1 MSAVTVIR
9 TNRCAREQRSRG
21 LTDLPSHRGKIRDIA
36 NNVPE
41 RKPEITMPLYKIT
54 TPDGLLSAEAKAT
67 LAAEIT
73 EFHSQMSGLDEAYTK
88 ILFNSF
94 PPGDG
99 FIGREAGPAVIL
111 TVKVRAGRPADY
123 WKKLLFGL
131 KSLLQRATGAADVQ
145 MLLALEETPASN
157 AIEMGELMPE
167 IGA

>member
-1 MSAVTVIR
+1 MLFGKTTTANRPATTIRQSAIPIYL
-9 TNRCAREQRSRG
+9 AAEPKSEI
-21 LTDLPSHRGKIRDIA
+21 L
-36 NNVPE
+36 E

-54 TPDGLLSAEAKAT
+54 TPEGLLSSEAKAT
-67 LAAEIT
+67 LAAEIA
-73 EFHSQMSGLDEAYTK
+73 EFHSRMSGLDEAYTK
-88 ILFNSF
+88 IVFDSF
-94 PPGDG
+94 LPGDG

-123 WKKLLFGL
+123 RKKLLFGL
-131 KSLLQRATGAADVQ
+131 RSMLQHATGAADAQ

>member
-1 MSAVTVIR
+1 
-9 TNRCAREQRSRG
+9 
-21 LTDLPSHRGKIRDIA
+21 
-36 NNVPE
+36 VP
-41 RKPEITMPLYKIT
+41 LDKIT
-54 TPDGLLSAEAKAT
+54 TPAGLLSSEAKAAV
-67 LAAEIT
+67 AAEIS

-88 ILFNSF
+88 IIFDSF
-94 PPGDG
+94 LPDDG

-123 WKKLLFGL
+123 RTELLFGL
-131 KSLLQRATGAADVQ
+131 KSILQRATGAQDVD

>member
-1 MSAVTVIR
+1 
-9 TNRCAREQRSRG
+9 
-21 LTDLPSHRGKIRDIA
+21 
-36 NNVPE
+36 
-41 RKPEITMPLYKIT
+41 MPLYTIT
-54 TPDGLLSAEAKAT
+54 TPEGTLSPAAKAA

-88 ILFNSF
+88 IVFRSF
-94 PPGDG
+94 RAGDG
-99 FIGREAGPAVIL
+99 FIGREAGPAVTL

-123 WKKLLFGL
+123 RQKLLFGL
-131 KSLLQRATGAADVQ
+131 KSRLQDATGAADVQ